1 LTTIVSSLFSTA
13 HTCTVVTVVVER
25 RKATMS
31 YSVNSDDCDGFF
43 DAESFFRRGEV
54 GGFSSNDMDAVT
66 LVRQIS
72 FNPMV
77 QAHGVNGSLSLCPL
91 AAIDGFHNARQYYDD
106 PCPPEMGGGDID
118 ASEVSL
124 SVNGAAEAEEE
135 GSMSSISKKVGA
147 SPATDNAMEGPPI
160 FSRLT
165 AAVHHLTSLL
175 DDDDLEDGVSTRVSE
190 ARLEPVAP
198 KEKCADNNN
207 IIHENQPAQN
217 RTKHSKAKTSREA
230 R

>member
-1 LTTIVSSLFSTA
+1 
-13 HTCTVVTVVVER
+13 
-25 RKATMS
+25 MS

-54 GGFSSNDMDAVT
+54 GGFSSNDMDDVT

-106 PCPPEMGGGDID
+106 PCPPEMGDGDMD
-118 ASEVSL
+118 ASEGSL

-135 GSMSSISKKVGA
+135 GSMSSSWT
-147 SPATDNAMEGPPI
+147 ATDNAMEGPPI

-190 ARLEPVAP
+190 ARLEPVAA